1 MNQKC
6 GPRKAKD
13 PLTVLPMEVAQMI
26 ISCLDFKHVVS
37 MTRVSTTWR
46 DYLKSIPG
54 LWANLD
60 FSKAKANIPK
70 AAIEKYIRCSRRT
83 VTRLTTQQSINLQ
96 HVVTQCKS
104 LEHLEIGG
112 GYTNASL
119 IKAASVARNL
129 RCLLLP
135 ARCETSLD
143 CVSQILGVCKNLVR
157 AEFHN
162 VTTTPSFRPNWKGDM
177 SRLRTLVVFMRK
189 GFVGQR
195 PLFDDLMHM
204 IPDIRELSLR
214 GWESDTDIPPAS
226 GAAMTRLEKLQ
237 LADFHGHVNPP
248 ALPSLRI
255 LDLDIVL
262 HAFLNPVPGPYP
274 TNAGIAE
281 LSISCASKLSS
292 ECLVWL
298 LGSNFDALSKLHL
311 PQCIEITDLDLRN
324 LINMGL
330 IDHVVDLDLSG
341 PRLTD
346 SLVQLLAARAL
357 RLERIKVA
365 SSSITGVGVKALV
378 TKPGSQLQFLDI
390 TDCMHVASDAV
401 AFARHLKG
409 LQVKCGHEEFR
420 AKNKKIR
427 FE

>member
-1 MNQKC
+1 
-6 GPRKAKD
+6 
-13 PLTVLPMEVAQMI
+13 
-26 ISCLDFKHVVS
+26 
-37 MTRVSTTWR
+37 
-46 DYLKSIPG
+46 
-54 LWANLD
+54 
-60 FSKAKANIPK
+60 
-70 AAIEKYIRCSRRT
+70 
-83 VTRLTTQQSINLQ
+83 
-96 HVVTQCKS
+96 
-104 LEHLEIGG
+104 
-112 GYTNASL
+112 
-119 IKAASVARNL
+119 
-129 RCLLLP
+129 
-135 ARCETSLD
+135 
-143 CVSQILGVCKNLVR
+143 
-157 AEFHN
+157 
-162 VTTTPSFRPNWKGDM
+162 
-177 SRLRTLVVFMRK
+177 
-189 GFVGQR
+189 
-195 PLFDDLMHM
+195 MHM

-214 GWESDTDIPPAS
+214 GWESDTEIPPAS

-237 LADFHGHVNPP
+237 LADFHGHVNPL

-255 LDLDIVL
+255 LDLDKKIL

-281 LSISCASKLSS
+281 LSISSATNLSS

-330 IDHVVDLDLSG
+330 IDQVVDLDLSG

-357 RLERIKVA
+357 RLERVKVA

-409 LQVKCGHEEFR
+409 LQIKCGHEEFR